1 MERAELYQKIAGC
14 LMAGALGDALG
25 YEVEFISW
33 DAIRRRF
40 GECGIQNL
48 VPEDGKARFS
58 DDIGIFL
65 QNLKALRVGTPC
77 DGDEKALAHGL
88 AVFFEAVKNPHT
100 NIYC

>member
-40 GECGIQNL
+40 GEGGIQNL
-48 VPEDGKARFS
+48 VPEWFGRLGKYVYVPLALIVFVLGIVYGG
-58 DDIGIFL
+58 IG
-65 QNLKALRVGTPC
+65 
-77 DGDEKALAHGL
+77 
-88 AVFFEAVKNPHT
+88 
-100 NIYC
+100 